1 MQDSKKTEKTNSNLK
16 YWLEIPGFII
26 VLLVSLKVLSY
37 AMDPIRLNMPGA
49 VADKDMYV
57 ASALTEKEN
66 SIDVIMAGDSE
77 AMIFMSSKILWDEAG
92 INSYGCSQP
101 AQRICETYLFL
112 EDILE
117 KQKPEVVVFETNVL
131 THDTTFKLESLMTTN
146 ALIDDQ
152 LPILRYHSQWR
163 MMWGL
168 NPEREYTAFRGF
180 DPRTDLAPYS
190 GEEYMFPTEEK
201 VQFNQITQIYI
212 DKIVALCKEK
222 DVKLLFVSSPSAI
235 SMNYQKHNAI
245 QAYADEH
252 DIPYLDFNL
261 MRDEIGLDWS
271 TDTMDGGDHI
281 NYNGTVKITNYM
293 MKYLKENYDLKDWRE
308 E

>member
-1 MQDSKKTEKTNSNLK
+1 MQDSKKTENSNSNLK

-26 VLLVSLKVLSY
+26 VLLISLKVLSY
-37 AMDPIRLNMPGA
+37 VMNPIRLDMPGA

-57 ASALTEKEN
+57 ASALTEEEN
-66 SIDVIMAGDSE
+66 SIDVLMVGDSE
-77 AMIFMSSKILWDEAG
+77 AMLFMSNKILWDEAG
-92 INSYGCSQP
+92 INSYGCAQP

-112 EDILE
+112 EDILK
-117 KQKPEVVVFETNVL
+117 KQKPELVVFETNVL
-131 THDTTFKLESLMTTN
+131 THDTTYKLEALTTSN

-168 NPEREYTAFRGF
+168 EAERKYASFRGF
-180 DPRTDLAPYS
+180 DPRTKEVPYS
-190 GEEYMFPTEEK
+190 GEEYMFPTDEK
-201 VQFNQITQIYI
+201 VQFNYITQYYI
-212 DKIVALCKEK
+212 DKIIALCEEK
-222 DVKLLFVSSPSAI
+222 DVKLLFVSAPSAI